1 MIDRMMVPT
10 AALALALA
18 LSACAAGPGRA
29 LPGYA
34 ERMDRLAADCSVRG
48 GILTPIP
55 GASTGRPETDY
66 ACRIT
71 GGASRI
77 P

>member
-1 MIDRMMVPT
+1 MTVRMIVSS
-10 AALALALA
+10 AALVLAIA
-18 LSACAAGPGRA
+18 ASACAAGPGRT
-29 LPGYA
+29 PSGYN
-34 ERMDRLAADCSVRG
+34 EQMDRLAADCRARG

-55 GASTGRPETDY
+55 AASTGRPETDF